1 MPLVGCSVVEAAA
14 RAKPP
19 LRKVKEAYASL
30 CLLDDV
36 LATQDSQDDSD
47 EDEEAADS
55 LERALRQTTM
65 PTSPTLARSEGRLC
79 EYLRKKAGGG
89 RCVAGGRVKGLG
101 SECSIRL
108 PCLPCFDDA
117 DFWPRIFFLAMAVG
131 AHELRRLSHDSIMLL
146 VNSACGS
153 VPAQHKLL
161 YLCLCKTREL
171 YNHGKGLI
179 SLEVKTRLKMAA
191 CNGKVG
197 PHSVRESGLGHMGG
211 GSILSC

>member
-1 MPLVGCSVVEAAA
+1 MGLFVSMPLVGCSVVEAAA

-79 EYLRKKAGGG
+79 EYFHKA
-89 RCVAGGRVKGLG
+89 
-101 SECSIRL
+101 
-108 PCLPCFDDA
+108 
-117 DFWPRIFFLAMAVG
+117 
-131 AHELRRLSHDSIMLL
+131 
-146 VNSACGS
+146 
-153 VPAQHKLL
+153 
-161 YLCLCKTREL
+161 
-171 YNHGKGLI
+171 
-179 SLEVKTRLKMAA
+179 
-191 CNGKVG
+191 
-197 PHSVRESGLGHMGG
+197 
-211 GSILSC
+211 